1 MPSKSKKQHNLM
13 AAVANNPKFAK
24 KVGIPQSVGE
34 DYVEA
39 DKGRKFRSGG
49 MAHCGT
55 KRMNVGGKVGMHKMP
70 DGTMMKDSEHK
81 MAMGGMAMGAG
92 KGYKDGG
99 LTMVEKDGKKVPFYA
114 ADGEGKMA
122 MGGPVMGYKKGGKIR
137 GAGMAKKGVRPC
149 KMR

>member
-49 MAHCGT
+49 MAGCGT
-55 KRMNVGGKVGMHKMP
+55 KRMNMGGKVGMHKMP

-92 KGYKDGG
+92 RATRKAVRLMVAPSAVA
-99 LTMVEKDGKKVPFYA
+99 LTA
-114 ADGEGKMA
+114 
-122 MGGPVMGYKKGGKIR
+122 R
-137 GAGMAKKGVRPC
+137 CAKENYYG
-149 KMR
+149 

>member
-13 AAVANNPKFAK
+13 EAVANNPKFAK

-49 MAHCGT
+49 MAGCGT

-81 MAMGGMAMGAG
+81 MAKGGMAMGAG
-92 KGYKDGG
+92 KGYKAGG

-114 ADGEGKMA
+114 ADGKGKMN
-122 MGGPVMGYKKGGKIR
+122 MGGKVMGYKKGGKIDGCAKR
-137 GAGMAKKGVRPC
+137 GRTKC
-149 KMR
+149 KMV